1 MTTYTPDKLVKLSS
15 EEIDIIQKSNDKS
28 DLEFITEHEQDLGFL
43 SLRQLEDLKENF
55 TDTMEK
61 CRLIYEAIVSGFSTQ
76 TKAGF
81 PEAIYNIN
89 LKDGSIET
97 DKNGRRISY
106 STEVLAPCTSAML
119 HYINN
124 ECNDVYVVIPPIKG
138 VERTVEKIVSE
149 CHREFNQN
157 KEKNLAKFETPALI
171 DEEEPEFP
179 FSFPARASNEPLP
192 RLTEIPS
199 TRCPTAQLFEDAR
212 HDKRTQNALVNILS
226 KDMLPRD
233 IYRLS
238 ITSKYPGDLEELIHM
253 LEEKFPDYIT
263 FEKGE
268 RNLYK
273 KNLSENERNY
283 FDIKKTAR
291 IQIPGS
297 DRFFYIEF
305 QFKQTNMFFAH
316 IRSHSAYEEYR
327 ILEAKYLAA
336 KDAAAKKKATAEAK
350 SKILQL
356 KKQRDEKRE
365 LCLQIHRNA
374 VHQSNMYLLHKILWL
389 DDNARGLHR
398 KPEYANGKYQHS
410 IDTLRKNYIVESYE
424 PFNGAT
430 AFTTC
435 AGEYLNKAHYLKAIG
450 ILPESFDELG
460 KNAKIHINKAWENL
474 TDADIK
480 DFDRITTMAIKYQD
494 TIRAI
499 QKERRLMDNKA
510 LLDVLAQATGNS
522 LQSQGR

>member
-1 MTTYTPDKLVKLSS
+1 MTTYTPDQLIKLSS
-15 EEIDIIQKSNDKS
+15 DEIDIIQKSNDKS
-28 DLEFITEHEQDLGFL
+28 DLEFIEDHKAELSFL
-43 SLRQLEDLKENF
+43 SPQRLEDLKENF

-61 CRLIYEAIVSGFSTQ
+61 CRLIYEAIVSGFSTP
-76 TKAGF
+76 TKPGF
-81 PEAIYNIN
+81 PEFIYNIN

-97 DKNGRRISY
+97 DKNGRRINY
-106 STEVLAPCTSAML
+106 STEILAPCTTAML
-119 HYINN
+119 HYINS

-138 VERTVEKIVSE
+138 VERTIEKIISE
-149 CHREFNQN
+149 CHRDYDKN
-157 KEKNLAKFETPALI
+157 KEKNLAKFA
-171 DEEEPEFP
+171 DESVLHTEDEPEFP
-179 FSFPARASNEPLP
+179 FSFPPKSKH
-192 RLTEIPS
+192 
-199 TRCPTAQLFEDAR
+199 CPTVQRLNEWRAEKA
-212 HDKRTQNALVNILS
+212 TAGALTNILT

-291 IQIPGS
+291 IKIPNS
-297 DRFFYIEF
+297 NRFFYIEF

-327 ILEAKYLAA
+327 ILDAKYQAA
-336 KDAAAKKKATAEAK
+336 KDAAEKKKPSPETKAK
-350 SKILQL
+350 NAQL
-356 KKQRDEKRE
+356 KKQCAEKRE

-374 VHQSNMYLLHKILWL
+374 VHQSNMYLMHKLLWL

-398 KPEYANGKYQHS
+398 KPECEDGKYQHS
-410 IDTLRKNYIVESYE
+410 IDTLRRNYIVESYE

-430 AFTTC
+430 AFTTDQN
-435 AGEYLNKAHYLKAIG
+435 EFLNKAYYLKMVG
-450 ILPESFDELG
+450 ILPESFDELS
-460 KNAKIHINKAWENL
+460 KNAKIHINKHWENL
-474 TDADIK
+474 TDADLK
-480 DFDRITTMAIKYQD
+480 DFNRVTTMAIKYQD
-494 TIRAI
+494 VIRSI
-499 QKERRLMDNKA
+499 QKERRLLDNNA
-510 LLDVLAQATGNS
+510 LLNVLAQATGNS
-522 LQSQGR
+522 LTPPANEGR